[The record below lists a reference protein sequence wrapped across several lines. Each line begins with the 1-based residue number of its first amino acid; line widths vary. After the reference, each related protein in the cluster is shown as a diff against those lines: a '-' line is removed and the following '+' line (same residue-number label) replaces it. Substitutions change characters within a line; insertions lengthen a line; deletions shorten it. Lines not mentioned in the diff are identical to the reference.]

1 MCDGVCVRGR
11 NSLTGRRKAVCRVLR
26 ALPDWDP
33 CFLSASPAL
42 RKPIPAPKRIPIT
55 SKLLNPVEYFQP
67 SQSSLTR
74 LFCCFYVKP
83 SLLSACGPLSWV
95 RLPCAD
101 GPHSPVLFGPD
112 SEMGAGDT
120 HVSAPGPFLTFS
132 GFLSNSIHSLASD
145 TITKY

>member
-11 NSLTGRRKAVCRVLR
+11 NSLTGRRKAVCRVR

-33 CFLSASPAL
+33 CLLSASLAL
-42 RKPIPAPKRIPIT
+42 RKPRHAPQRIPIT

-74 LFCCFYVKP
+74 LSCCFYVKP
-83 SLLSACGPLSWV
+83 SPLSACGPLSWV

-101 GPHSPVLFGPD
+101 RPPSPVLRGPD
-112 SEMGAGDT
+112 SEMGAGVT
-120 HVSAPGPFLTFS
+120 QVSAPGPFLTFS
-132 GFLSNSIHSLASD
+132 GFLNNSIHSLPSD
-145 TITKY
+145 TLTKY